1 MSQGNVVMSSTTH
14 LSTQAMTQRACDP
27 LCSVVVEACAGSGK
41 TWLLVSRIVR
51 LLLDGIS
58 PSEILAITFT
68 RKAAEEMRARLNQW
82 LREFAVMDD
91 ASLVRELVSRG
102 MSSEEAFMAM
112 PRARELFEVVLSDP
126 RGVTIDT
133 FHGWFAKL
141 ISGAPLSAGVVQGL
155 RLRQDA
161 QRLQQECTEDW
172 WSLLMTEDKAA
183 VRLAYEDLV
192 MRLNDGQANQLLFG
206 KGGFLSM
213 KAEWRRLLKMAQSQA
228 RDLEE
233 FLFDGADSVW
243 LNKLDPLI
251 KHLSD
256 PQELQ
261 NLIQLEKFFAQ
272 GSVREREFAA
282 AISEGIRLFK
292 DGAPSPVIA
301 KALHFAFLDAKT
313 FEPKQNKVTKE
324 LEKVLQARTD
334 GAAMIAAIKDARQG
348 WGEVLQFYH
357 SWYAAQNLIEVT
369 KSWSIVGQDLL
380 RHYQAQKEALR
391 VQEFS
396 DLEAY
401 AAEMMLRADVGPYI
415 QARLDA
421 HYRHLLID
429 EFQDTNPLQWQIL
442 LAWLDAYEGAD
453 QNRPKV
459 FLVGDPKQSIYR
471 FRRADVRLFQAAK
484 EYLCEHYEAS
494 YLPLNVTRRNSDAVL
509 AGVNQI
515 FQASVLPEGYPFQAQ
530 SRHPDAHAV
539 DGQFLRLP
547 LIPYPELETLE
558 HRQVL
563 LEACSRP
570 NQIRLMQTYEEALQV
585 GQVILGLRRN
595 EGVAWEDVLVLV
607 RSRTHL
613 ARIQQAFRELKI
625 PHDGANQGGLLKTLE
640 ADDLIALLT
649 VLLSPKNNLALAQ
662 VLRSPIYAWS
672 TEQLTAAHLEM
683 RHTDIDH
690 LWSYLEAHQG
700 PIYEQLT
707 AWRHLA
713 QFLPVHDLLDRIY
726 FEAQLR
732 QKYAQACSPLLRAKV
747 LANLDAFLSLAL
759 DIDGGRYPSLARFIQ
774 ELRIIKRGAEQESP
788 DEGDAHED
796 FAEDVDEP
804 LELPSRVRI
813 MTIHAAKGLEADY
826 VFLLDTNTKR
836 THQDHT
842 GTLMQWYPQ
851 DLGPRHLTPFYS
863 SARKDPLRD
872 QLRSEEERIAEF
884 ERWNLLYVAMTRA
897 KRSFYLSACANK
909 GEVGLTDGSWY
920 QIASAVGIDEL
931 PMAHQGSQ
939 IEISDEMK
947 APQSIEDFTILLKA
961 QSPALLSDPTP
972 VALDFQ
978 LQRQQ
983 QMIGTHM
990 HRMLEYLAR
999 YQLLSSDKIPDLE
1012 SLLAWLSIDKKYGEP
1027 AYQAMRRL
1035 LQGSMAQKI
1044 MSRDDDLR
1052 SWEEWDFVDAQG
1064 QLIRIDRLIEFS
1076 DSYYLLDYKLTVP
1089 AVGSP
1094 ELQTYEKQLG
1104 RYYDVITRDLSN
1116 KPIFVYLLG
1125 ADQQS
1130 YEWRPDAHT

>member
-1 MSQGNVVMSSTTH
+1 MSSTTN
-14 LSTQAMTQRACDP
+14 LSTQAMTQQACDP
-27 LCSVVVEACAGSGK
+27 RVSVVVEACAGSGK

-51 LLLDGIS
+51 LLLAGVA

-82 LREFAVMDD
+82 LREFTLMDD
-91 ASLVRELVSRG
+91 ASLVQALIARG
-102 MSSEEAFMAM
+102 MSITEAQIAV
-112 PRARELFEVVLSDP
+112 PRARDLFDLVLSDP

-172 WSLLMTEDKAA
+172 WSLLMTEEKAT
-183 VRLAYEDLV
+183 VRAAYEDLIV
-192 MRLNDGQANQLLFG
+192 RLNEGQANQLLFG
-206 KGGFLSM
+206 KGGFLSI
-213 KAEWRRLLKMAQSQA
+213 KAEWRRLVKMAQIQGKNL
-228 RDLEE
+228 DE
-233 FLFDGADSVW
+233 FLFEGADSAW
-243 LNKLDPLI
+243 LNQSDPLI
-251 KHLSD
+251 KHLTD

-261 NLIQLEKFFAQ
+261 NLMQLERLFAQ

-282 AISEGIRLFK
+282 AIAEGVQLFK
-292 DGAPSPVIA
+292 DGASSSVIA
-301 KALHFAFLDAKT
+301 KALHFAFLDAKN

-324 LEKVLQARTD
+324 LEKLLQIRAD
-334 GAAMIAAIKDARQG
+334 GAATIAAIKDARQS
-348 WGEVLQFYH
+348 WSEVLQFYH
-357 SWYAAQNLIEVT
+357 SWYAAQNLIKVT

-380 RHYQAQKEALR
+380 NHYQAQKEALR

-401 AAEMMLRADVGPYI
+401 VAEMMLRSDVGPYI

-442 LAWLDAYEGAD
+442 LAWLSAYEGTD
-453 QNRPKV
+453 QSRPQV

-484 EYLCEHYEAS
+484 EYLCAHYQAI

-509 AGVNQI
+509 VGVNQI
-515 FQASVLPEGYPFQAQ
+515 FQSQVLPEGYPFQAQ
-530 SRHPDAHAV
+530 TRHPDAPSV
-539 DGQFLRLP
+539 DGQLLRLP
-547 LIPYPELETLE
+547 LIPYPELESTE

-563 LEACSRP
+563 LQACTRP
-570 NQIRLMQTYEEALQV
+570 NQARTIQTYQEALQV
-585 GQVILGLRRN
+585 GQVILGLRRDS
-595 EGVAWEDVLVLV
+595 GVAWEEVLVLV

-613 ARIQQAFRELKI
+613 ARIQQAFRELRI
-625 PHDGANQGGLLKTLE
+625 PHDGANLGGLLKTLE

-672 TEQLTAAHLEM
+672 TEQLTAAHLVM
-683 RHTDIDH
+683 RQTQLDS
-690 LWSYLEAHQG
+690 LWAYLQIHQL
-700 PIYEQLT
+700 PIYEQLS

-713 QFLPVHDLLDRIY
+713 QYLPVHDVLDRIY
-726 FEAQLR
+726 FEGGLR
-732 QKYAQACSPLLRAKV
+732 QKYAQVCSPLLRAKV

-788 DEGDAHED
+788 DEGDAEED
-796 FAEDVDEP
+796 YSEDVDEP

-826 VFLLDTNTKR
+826 VFLMDANSR
-836 THQDHT
+836 RAHQDPT
-842 GTLMQWYPQ
+842 GTFMQWHPQ
-851 DLGPRHLTPFYS
+851 DLGPRHLTPYYS
-863 SARKDPLRD
+863 ALRKDPLRD
-872 QLRSEEERIAEF
+872 QLRFEEERIAEF

-897 KRSFYLSACANK
+897 KHSFYISACANK
-909 GEVGLTDGSWY
+909 GEAGLIEGSWY
-920 QIASAVGIDEL
+920 QIAVAAGIQEL
-931 PMAHQGSQ
+931 PITQEV
-939 IEISDEMK
+939 IPTEISDEVTV
-947 APQSIEDFTILLKA
+947 PQSIEDFTILLEA
-961 QSPALLSDPTP
+961 QTP
-972 VALDFQ
+972 SLIASETSQTLNSRI
-978 LQRQQ
+978 QRQQ
-983 QMIGTHM
+983 QIIGTQM

-999 YQLLSSDKIPDLE
+999 YQLLDPDRLP
-1012 SLLAWLSIDKKYGEP
+1012 SLDSMLAWLSMDKKYGEP
-1027 AYQAMRRL
+1027 AYQAMQGL
-1035 LQGSMAQKI
+1035 LQGSVAQTI
-1044 MSRDDDLR
+1044 MRRDQLR
-1052 SWEEWDFVDAQG
+1052 SWEEWDFVDAAG
-1064 QLIRIDRLIEFS
+1064 QIIRIDRLIEFS
-1076 DSYYLLDYKLTVP
+1076 DSYCLLDYKLTVP
-1089 AVGSP
+1089 NMDSP
-1094 ELQTYEKQLG
+1094 EFQAYEKQLR
-1104 RYYDVITRDLSN
+1104 RYYEVIAQDLRD

-1125 ADQQS
+1125 ADQKS
-1130 YEWRPDAHT
+1130 YEWRPDEWS